1 MFNFDEP
8 RYEKVVSDA
17 LALRPQIEAAVDEV
31 CEQGYSN
38 IFFIGCGGTWA
49 HTLPMKYW
57 VETTTA
63 DVDVHCEIA
72 AEFLACP
79 PKTFNKDS
87 VCVFSTRTGT
97 TPEIIEAAKFCQ
109 EQGARTLMY
118 VSNDN
123 TPATEYADYKFFS
136 FAEDDVLCEAIYTYQ
151 ITLVARF
158 LKNAGA
164 FPKYDTFM
172 EEFGN
177 IAPFLIKA
185 KDAQDERCAAMAED
199 FKDTDYHMVIG
210 SGMLWGEAYD
220 YAMCILEEM
229 QWIRTKSIHVCE
241 YFHGTLELV
250 EKGLV
255 TDQVVLTVGY
265 DIENLTAPARRAAYS
280 GPVEQDRYGRRV
292 PKAAHGA
299 QKLDAPSSSTRRIME
314 AASALFDRIVDGAL
328 LVRRMYLVAAHI
340 VPEDE
345 AQPEEM
351 EQLDLF
357 TDLATEDARREAEQA
372 ALAREKKLQETTLAI
387 KKKFGKNAILKGM
400 SLEEGATARERNAR
414 IGGHKA

>member
-8 RYEKVVSDA
+8 RYQKVVSDA
-17 LALRPQIEAAVDEV
+17 LALRPQIEAAVDEI
-31 CEQGYSN
+31 CQEGYSN

-57 VETTTA
+57 VDTTTA
-63 DVDVHCEIA
+63 DVDVHTEIA

-79 PKTFNKDS
+79 PKAFTKDS

-97 TPEIIEAAKFCQ
+97 TPEIIAAAKYCQ

-123 TPATEYADYKFFS
+123 TPATEYANFKFYS

-172 EEFGN
+172 DEFSQ
-177 IAPFLIKA
+177 ITPYLLKA
-185 KDAQDERCAAMAED
+185 KADLDEPCAAMAED
-199 FKDTDYHMVIG
+199 FKDIDYHMVIG

-229 QWIRTKSIHVCE
+229 QWIKTKSIHAAE
-241 YFHGTLELV
+241 FFHGTIELCEEGTSLIMLYGEDETRKLMDRV
-250 EKGLV
+250 DNFTHMLADEKGVHVRVNKFDTATVELPFSDPEFRKIV
-255 TDQVVLTVGY
+255 SPMVIYAMTERLSCHLEAVRNHPLTV
-265 DIENLTAPARRAAYS
+265 RRYYH
-280 GPVEQDRYGRRV
+280 QMNY
-292 PKAAHGA
+292 
-299 QKLDAPSSSTRRIME
+299 
-314 AASALFDRIVDGAL
+314 
-328 LVRRMYLVAAHI
+328 
-340 VPEDE
+340 
-345 AQPEEM
+345 
-351 EQLDLF
+351 
-357 TDLATEDARREAEQA
+357 
-372 ALAREKKLQETTLAI
+372 
-387 KKKFGKNAILKGM
+387 
-400 SLEEGATARERNAR
+400 
-414 IGGHKA
+414 

>member
-17 LALRPQIEAAVDEV
+17 LALRPQIEAAVDKV

-97 TPEIIEAAKFCQ
+97 TPEITEAAKFCQ

-164 FPKYDTFM
+164 FP
-172 EEFGN
+172 
-177 IAPFLIKA
+177 
-185 KDAQDERCAAMAED
+185 
-199 FKDTDYHMVIG
+199 
-210 SGMLWGEAYD
+210 
-220 YAMCILEEM
+220 
-229 QWIRTKSIHVCE
+229 
-241 YFHGTLELV
+241 
-250 EKGLV
+250 
-255 TDQVVLTVGY
+255 
-265 DIENLTAPARRAAYS
+265 
-280 GPVEQDRYGRRV
+280 
-292 PKAAHGA
+292 
-299 QKLDAPSSSTRRIME
+299 
-314 AASALFDRIVDGAL
+314 
-328 LVRRMYLVAAHI
+328 
-340 VPEDE
+340 
-345 AQPEEM
+345 
-351 EQLDLF
+351 
-357 TDLATEDARREAEQA
+357 
-372 ALAREKKLQETTLAI
+372 
-387 KKKFGKNAILKGM
+387 
-400 SLEEGATARERNAR
+400 
-414 IGGHKA
+414 

>member
-17 LALRPQIEAAVDEV
+17 LALRPQIEAAVDKV

-172 EEFGN
+172 EEFGLS
-177 IAPFLIKA
+177 LI
-185 KDAQDERCAAMAED
+185 
-199 FKDTDYHMVIG
+199 
-210 SGMLWGEAYD
+210 
-220 YAMCILEEM
+220 
-229 QWIRTKSIHVCE
+229 
-241 YFHGTLELV
+241 
-250 EKGLV
+250 
-255 TDQVVLTVGY
+255 
-265 DIENLTAPARRAAYS
+265 
-280 GPVEQDRYGRRV
+280 
-292 PKAAHGA
+292 
-299 QKLDAPSSSTRRIME
+299 
-314 AASALFDRIVDGAL
+314 
-328 LVRRMYLVAAHI
+328 HI
-340 VPEDE
+340 
-345 AQPEEM
+345 
-351 EQLDLF
+351 
-357 TDLATEDARREAEQA
+357 
-372 ALAREKKLQETTLAI
+372 
-387 KKKFGKNAILKGM
+387 
-400 SLEEGATARERNAR
+400 
-414 IGGHKA
+414 

>member
-97 TPEIIEAAKFCQ
+97 TPEIIAAAKFCQ

-123 TPATEYADYKFFS
+123 TPATEYANYKFFS

-151 ITLVARF
+151 ITLVARL

-164 FPKYDTFM
+164 FPKYETFM

-229 QWIRTKSIHVCE
+229 QWIKTKSIHAAE
-241 YFHGTLELV
+241 FFHGTIELCEEGTSLIMLYGEDDTRKLMDRV
-250 EKGLV
+250 DNFTRMLADEKGVNVRVNKFDTAEVELPFSDPEFRKIVSPMV
-255 TDQVVLTVGY
+255 TYTITERLSCHLEHVRNHPLT
-265 DIENLTAPARRAAYS
+265 
-280 GPVEQDRYGRRV
+280 
-292 PKAAHGA
+292 
-299 QKLDAPSSSTRRIME
+299 TRRYYHQMN
-314 AASALFDRIVDGAL
+314 
-328 LVRRMYLVAAHI
+328 Y
-340 VPEDE
+340 
-345 AQPEEM
+345 
-351 EQLDLF
+351 
-357 TDLATEDARREAEQA
+357 
-372 ALAREKKLQETTLAI
+372 
-387 KKKFGKNAILKGM
+387 
-400 SLEEGATARERNAR
+400 
-414 IGGHKA
+414 